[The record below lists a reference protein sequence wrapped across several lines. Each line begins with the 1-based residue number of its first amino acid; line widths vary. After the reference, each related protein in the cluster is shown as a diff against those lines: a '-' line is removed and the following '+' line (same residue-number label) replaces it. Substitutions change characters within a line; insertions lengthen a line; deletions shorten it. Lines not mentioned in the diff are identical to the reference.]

1 MRKLLLVAKHDVM
14 MILRQRSFWF
24 LTLIMPVI
32 LLASNAAGFMTQGSD
47 NGEGLASLLGLDEQP
62 TVFGLVDNAG
72 LINQVP
78 AELEGILV
86 RYEDVE
92 AAQAGL
98 EAGEVGEYAVLS
110 SDYLAT
116 GRIDVYGQE
125 VQVLSSA
132 GGTAANVVPY
142 LATLNLTGDAAVAAV
157 LNNPTPGVLAQRHD
171 LAPAG
176 QDAASNRAMAE
187 TVAQILPLMYYF
199 LLVMGSNYLMRSVVA
214 EKENRTVEM
223 LLLSVEP
230 RQMMIGK
237 ILAASVVTVVQVVFW
252 VGGGMLLL
260 SRGAQVMN
268 VGSFAFPPGFVVWAV
283 LFLLLGFM
291 LFASVMAAA
300 GAMANSVREGGQMT
314 VLLIVPLMPTLL
326 FAQTFLDQ
334 PHGAL
339 SVALSLF
346 PFSAPSA
353 MVTRMA
359 MAQVPV
365 WQILLS
371 LTGLAVTTYLFVAL
385 AGRFFR
391 PGNLLSSQAF
401 HWRRLLTGWRAS

>member
-78 AELEGILV
+78 AELEGLLV

>member
-14 MILRQRSFWF
+14 MILRQRSFWV

>member
-1 MRKLLLVAKHDVM
+1 
-14 MILRQRSFWF
+14 
-24 LTLIMPVI
+24 
-32 LLASNAAGFMTQGSD
+32 
-47 NGEGLASLLGLDEQP
+47 
-62 TVFGLVDNAG
+62 
-72 LINQVP
+72 
-78 AELEGILV
+78 
-86 RYEDVE
+86 
-92 AAQAGL
+92 
-98 EAGEVGEYAVLS
+98 LS